1 MRPAAP
7 GVAMLVPD
15 ELSVLQ
21 LFEVMLRSAFA
32 ETIDEPGTVTSG
44 LIRPS
49 SVGPQLLNEDM
60 ELALVPRRVEPTE
73 TPLFAVEGLDTEAVP
88 GPELPA
94 AKKIRKS
101 LWFHMNS
108 STSWLPAE

>member
-1 MRPAAP
+1 M
-7 GVAMLVPD
+7 
-15 ELSVLQ
+15 
-21 LFEVMLRSAFA
+21 
-32 ETIDEPGTVTSG
+32 SG

-49 SVGPQLLNEDM
+49 AVGPQLLKLAM
-60 ELALVPRRVEPTE
+60 LLALVPRRVAPTATPFLAVDGLPTE
-73 TPLFAVEGLDTEAVP
+73 LVP

-108 STSWLPAE
+108 STSWLPDE

>member
-1 MRPAAP
+1 MSAVSPAAP

-15 ELSVLQ
+15 IDVVEQ
-21 LFEVMLRSAFA
+21 LLVVTLPSRAADTML
-32 ETIDEPGTVTSG
+32 EPGTVISG

-49 SVGPQLLNEDM
+49 SVGPQEEKEAIDP
-60 ELALVPRRVEPTE
+60 AAVARCVAPTAIV
-73 TPLFAVEGLDTEAVP
+73 LFAVAGLPTLPVP

-108 STSWLPAE
+108 S